1 MSTVI
6 KFPKHNPRITPDQ
19 SLEQVQEKIVQAKEK
34 YINALVDHHSSQLL
48 AGISLS
54 GLDIDTDEF
63 MKDFAFTVETI
74 RSTMYRSM
82 GMDHPLQESIDEV
95 INVVEKE
102 EDPEFLD
109 GASMVMWDDDD
120 ED

>member
-19 SLEQVQEKIVQAKEK
+19 SLEQVQEKIAQAKEK

-95 INVVEKE
+95 ISVVDKE
-102 EDPEFLD
+102 DDEDFSD
-109 GASMVMWDDDD
+109 GESMIMWDDDD

>member
-19 SLEQVQEKIVQAKEK
+19 SLEQVQEKIAQAKEK
-34 YINALVDHHSSQLL
+34 YINALVDHHSSNLL
-48 AGISLS
+48 AGIALS
-54 GLDIDTDEF
+54 GLEIDTDEF

-82 GMDHPLQESIDEV
+82 GMVHPLQESIDEV
-95 INVVEKE
+95 VDVVDKE
-102 EDPEFLD
+102 DDEDFLD
-109 GASMVMWDDDD
+109 GKSLIMWDDDD